1 MQLVVENL
9 LEQNIDLAY
18 LNEPPKTLSTSRQ
31 EICKDMIVECS
42 TDMQYLE
49 QYYYLRENIY
59 KTDLNITDF
68 SGAEDEYDR
77 RSFLIIAR
85 LGHLCI
91 GGARFTLSTPEAPIR
106 LPFEKEGFSVHDHI
120 PGLSEVNYCELGR
133 TAVLPKYRDS
143 ECLTRMFAYA
153 IEVAHQHNCK
163 YIVGASPP
171 GVARLFQRIFRHL
184 GYRDDI
190 RSDIHLPVA
199 PEFEHLSLK
208 FKITHL

>member
-1 MQLVVENL
+1 MQIAQKSSIERTL
-9 LEQNIDLAY
+9 DLDY
-18 LNEPPKTLSTSRQ
+18 FFKLPKTLNTSRQ
-31 EICKDMIVECS
+31 ELPKQMVVECT
-42 TDMQYLE
+42 TDMQYVE

-59 KTDLNITDF
+59 KTDLHVTQF

-91 GGARFTLSTPEAPIR
+91 GGARFTLSTPETPTKLPI
-106 LPFEKEGFSVHDHI
+106 EKDDFNVHDYI

-143 ECLTRMFAYA
+143 ECLTRIFEHA
-153 IEVAHQHNCK
+153 IEIAHQHNCK
-163 YIVGASPP
+163 YILGASPP
-171 GVARLFQRIFRHL
+171 AVARLFQRTFRHL

-190 RSDIHLPVA
+190 RSDINLPVA
-199 PEFEHLSLK
+199 PEFQHLNLK